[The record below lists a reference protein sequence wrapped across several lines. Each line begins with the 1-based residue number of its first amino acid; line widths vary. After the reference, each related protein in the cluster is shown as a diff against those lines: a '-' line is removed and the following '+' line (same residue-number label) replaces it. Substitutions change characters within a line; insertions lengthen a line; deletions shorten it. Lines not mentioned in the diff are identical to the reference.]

1 LVLIDA
7 SVWVDFFNGVEP
19 ALTEVARLIRRDQAL
34 VAGVAVAE
42 VLRGIKD
49 AARREET
56 REALLGLRYVEET
69 VDTWIRTGELGR
81 SLDAVGK
88 VLPLADLHLSALAQ
102 QVGAVVYS
110 TDKHFQ
116 KVPGIRLHQ
125 PASIK

>member
-1 LVLIDA
+1 MVLIDA
-7 SVWVDFFNGVEP
+7 SVWVDYFNGKEP
-19 ALTEVARLIRRDQAL
+19 AATEVARLIRRDQAL

-49 AARREET
+49 TARRGET
-56 REALLGLRYVEET
+56 REALLGLRYVEEGIE
-69 VDTWIRTGELGR
+69 TWIRTGELGR

-102 QVGAVVYS
+102 QVDAVVYS

-116 KVPGIRLHQ
+116 RVPGIRLHR
-125 PASIK
+125 PTASK